1 MTRAQR
7 VLILIAATLFGL
19 LPILVYGMEHGGL
32 VAPAVLESEAM
43 TANQQLAQVVAG
55 LIFKPTYMFLS
66 LILIIALIGQ
76 TATEIA
82 SLRWGLVAFLAGETF
97 CAINFYVYRHESL
110 LSEYAHSFGMA
121 LAFGFLTFALLEIL
135 DKRLLHI
142 NHGRCAVNEL
152 CATCKR
158 TSPLACTAR
167 RTAQFAVPMFALL
180 SFLPLGVPLA
190 PTSYATEIFGFAYS
204 YTRFDLYQ
212 WYETR
217 VLPLTA
223 LACFALAFLPLLRKG
238 GDPIPTFTTIL
249 FSAGLGALGFSL
261 FRVTLASMF
270 RENLVWF
277 EFWEEATELMFVAA
291 VGFVMW
297 QFRKTLLEQ
306 TPLLKSILENR

>member
-1 MTRAQR
+1 MTRTQR
-7 VLILIAATLFGL
+7 ALVFLAAALFGL
-19 LPILVYGMEHGGL
+19 LPILLYRMEHGGL
-32 VAPAVLESEAM
+32 VAPAILETQAM
-43 TANQQLAQVVAG
+43 TPNEQFAQSIAG
-55 LIFKPTYMFLS
+55 LIVKPTYMFLS

-76 TATEIA
+76 AATGIV
-82 SLRWGLVAFLAGETF
+82 SLRWSLTAFLTGETF

-121 LAFGFLTFALLEIL
+121 LAFGFVTFALLETL
-135 DKRLLHI
+135 DRYLLHI

-158 TSPLACTAR
+158 NTPLACAAR
-167 RTAQFAVPMFALL
+167 RTSQFILPMFAFL

-190 PTSYATEIFGFAYS
+190 PQSYLTEVFGFPYS

-223 LACFALAFLPLLRKG
+223 LACFILALLPLLRKQ
-238 GDPIPTFTTIL
+238 GDPIPLATKIL
-249 FSAGLGALGFSL
+249 FAAGLGALGFSI
-261 FRVTLASMF
+261 FRVVLASLF

-277 EFWEEATELMFVAA
+277 EFWEEATELMFVAT
-291 VGFVMW
+291 VGFVLW
-297 QFRKTLLEQ
+297 QFRKTLLQES
-306 TPLLKSILENR
+306 PILKSILNQ